1 MSLENGAEWF
11 DKWTIVKI
19 IAEVHNSSAVLGD
32 LVGCGI
38 GFRIPP
44 YRSLTKFVRFK
55 IKFFYRSSKI
65 FDVRLE
71 RFVRHFLKQILR
83 YRSLAICTVL

>member
-55 IKFFYRSSKI
+55 NRYPRVNPGFFCTTTA
-65 FDVRLE
+65 FAVDLNPVLLDVQHI
-71 RFVRHFLKQILR
+71 V
-83 YRSLAICTVL
+83 